1 MYYKNYKTLVLFF
14 YFILFCIVFF
24 LFSNLTDFDF
34 SRSFDT
40 DYLKIKG
47 IELKSLL
54 DSNYILFFVI
64 YIIFYII
71 YMSLLPIPLPVVI
84 ISSVIFNPLVATLIS
99 TICISIGSLIFFS
112 LLNLGIM
119 PKFESIKLKNN
130 KIIKKLKKKEFLSI
144 LIFRLTGGGGLPF
157 LLQNLVLY
165 YSGVKS
171 KNYFFGTI
179 MGIIPGTFLLSVL
192 GISIFTGI
200 KMILFN

>member
-1 MYYKNYKTLVLFF
+1 
-14 YFILFCIVFF
+14 
-24 LFSNLTDFDF
+24 
-34 SRSFDT
+34 
-40 DYLKIKG
+40 
-47 IELKSLL
+47 
-54 DSNYILFFVI
+54 
-64 YIIFYII
+64 
-71 YMSLLPIPLPVVI
+71 
-84 ISSVIFNPLVATLIS
+84 
-99 TICISIGSLIFFS
+99 
-112 LLNLGIM
+112 M

-144 LIFRLTGGGGLPF
+144 LIFRLIGGGGLPF

>member
-14 YFILFCIVFF
+14 YFILLCIVFF

-34 SRSFDT
+34 SRSFDI

-71 YMSLLPIPLPVVI
+71 YISLLPIPLPVVI
-84 ISSVIFNPLVATLIS
+84 ISSVIFNPFVATLIS

-130 KIIKKLKKKEFLSI
+130 KIIKKLKKKGVFK
-144 LIFRLTGGGGLPF
+144 
-157 LLQNLVLY
+157 
-165 YSGVKS
+165 YSD
-171 KNYFFGTI
+171 I
-179 MGIIPGTFLLSVL
+179 
-192 GISIFTGI
+192 
-200 KMILFN
+200 

>member
-1 MYYKNYKTLVLFF
+1 M
-14 YFILFCIVFF
+14 C
-24 LFSNLTDFDF
+24 
-34 SRSFDT
+34 
-40 DYLKIKG
+40 
-47 IELKSLL
+47 LL
-54 DSNYILFFVI
+54 I

-71 YMSLLPIPLPVVI
+71 YISLLPIPLPVVI
-84 ISSVIFNPLVATLIS
+84 ISSVIFNPFVATLIS

-144 LIFRLTGGGGLPF
+144 LIFRLAGGGGLPF

-179 MGIIPGTFLLSVL
+179 IGIIPGTFLLSVL
-192 GISIFTGI
+192 GIGIFTGI